1 MELGIERE
9 LKSIAITAFRKS
21 PVAELADYVLLNLVT
36 NQECIETRR
45 ADKPEIIMAEYKY

>member
-36 NQECIETRR
+36 NQERIETRR